1 MVANSIQVIPSTP
14 FTVFAIDLARRGGA
28 HLMSLLSAALAA
40 KEIRLKGPLDLVT
53 RADGEVEALIA
64 ERVRSSYPEHGFLA
78 EEGTIV
84 EGGEYRWIVDPLDG
98 TTNFAH
104 GVPWFAV
111 SIALEQLGE
120 VILGV
125 VFHPVLDELFVAE
138 RGNGAWLSTRGA
150 DFIRL
155 NVSTTDDLESALLGT
170 GFWGGEPTARDV
182 AIARPFLERARGVR
196 NMGSA
201 AIHLAYV
208 AGGRLDG
215 FWEAR
220 LNIWDIA
227 SGVLLV
233 EEAGGRV
240 TDLEGGPMRSG
251 DILATN
257 GRVHAAMLEVIQGAI
272 G

>member
-1 MVANSIQVIPSTP
+1 
-14 FTVFAIDLARRGGA
+14 VFAIDLARHGGA
-28 HLMSLLSAALAA
+28 HLMSIFSEEAAA
-40 KEIRLKGPLDLVT
+40 KEIRLKGPTDLVT
-53 RADGEVEALIA
+53 RADHEVEALIA
-64 ERVRSSYPEHGFLA
+64 RRVRETYPDHGLLA
-78 EEGTIV
+78 EEGTV
-84 EGGEYRWIVDPLDG
+84 LPGREYRWIVDPLDG

-138 RGNGAWLSTRGA
+138 RGNGTWLSTRGA

-170 GFWGGEPTARDV
+170 GFWGGEPTVRDV
-182 AIARPFLERARGVR
+182 APARLDHFLESSRGVR

-208 AGGRLDG
+208 AAGRLDG

-220 LNIWDIA
+220 LNLWDIA
-227 SGVLLV
+227 AGILLV

-240 TDLEGGPMRSG
+240 TDLEGRLLRSG
-251 DILATN
+251 DILASNAGLHTAILQ
-257 GRVHAAMLEVIQGAI
+257 VILEAR
-272 G
+272 

>member
-1 MVANSIQVIPSTP
+1 MPTGP
-14 FTVFAIDLARRGGA
+14 FTEFAVDLARRGGA
-28 HLMSLLSAALAA
+28 RLMVMLSQAMAA
-40 KEIRLKGPLDLVT
+40 KGIRLKGPGDLVT
-53 RADGEVEALIA
+53 RADHEVEALIA
-64 ERVRSSYPEHGFLA
+64 GAVQRAYPDHGLLA
-78 EEGTIV
+78 EEGTV
-84 EGGEYRWIVDPLDG
+84 LEGGEYRWIVDPLDG

-170 GFWGGEPTARDV
+170 GFWGGELTARDV
-182 AIARPFLERARGVR
+182 AIARPFLERAGGVR

-208 AGGRLDG
+208 AAGRLDG
-215 FWEAR
+215 FWEPG
-220 LNIWDIA
+220 LNLWDIA
-227 SGVLLV
+227 AGILLV

-240 TDLEGGPMRSG
+240 TDLEGRLLRSG
-251 DILATN
+251 DILASNAGLHT
-257 GRVHAAMLEVIQGAI
+257 AMLQVILEAR
-272 G
+272 

>member
-1 MVANSIQVIPSTP
+1 MPTGP
-14 FTVFAIDLARRGGA
+14 FTEFAVDLARGGGA
-28 HLMSLLSAALAA
+28 RLMGMFSDAIAA
-40 KEIRLKGPLDLVT
+40 KEIRLKGPRDLVT
-53 RADGEVEALIA
+53 RADHEVEALIA
-64 ERVRSSYPEHGFLA
+64 GGVQRAYPDHGLLA
-78 EEGTIV
+78 EEGTV
-84 EGGEYRWIVDPLDG
+84 LPGREYRWIVDPLDG
-98 TTNFAH
+98 TNNFAH

-170 GFWGGEPTARDV
+170 GVWGGELTARDV

-208 AGGRLDG
+208 AAGRLDG
-215 FWEAR
+215 FWEPG
-220 LNIWDIA
+220 LNLWDIA
-227 SGVLLV
+227 GGILLV

-240 TDLEGGPMRSG
+240 TDLEGRLLRSG
-251 DILATN
+251 DILASN
-257 GRVHAAMLEVIQGAI
+257 GGLHTAMLQVILEAR
-272 G
+272 